1 MKTKS
6 NPVRLLLATAAL
18 GVLASLAY
26 AGPGPQSWQTL
37 HNAEQFKQL
46 KPGDKIAY
54 VCNQCK
60 TVSEV
65 TIESTDQ
72 AMDHCKEGATLT
84 CPACKT
90 KVKVTSRGSPKNPS
104 TQSETIYT
112 NDKGEECL
120 FVAKVPDQK

>member
-1 MKTKS
+1 M
-6 NPVRLLLATAAL
+6 LAL
-18 GVLASLAY
+18 VAY

-37 HNAEQFKQL
+37 HNEEQFKQL

-65 TIESTDQ
+65 TVESTGQ
-72 AMDHCKEGATLT
+72 AMDHCTEGASLT

-90 KVKVTSRGSPKNPS
+90 KVRVTTKGPPKNPS
-104 TQSETIYT
+104 TQSEVIYT
-112 NDKGEECL
+112 NDKGEECF
-120 FVAKVPDQK
+120 FVAKVPDKK